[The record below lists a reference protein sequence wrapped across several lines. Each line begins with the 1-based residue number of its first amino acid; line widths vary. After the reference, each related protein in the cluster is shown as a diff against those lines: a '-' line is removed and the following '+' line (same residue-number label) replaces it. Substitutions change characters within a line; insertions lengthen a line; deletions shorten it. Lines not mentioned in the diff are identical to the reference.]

1 MRKLLMITAM
11 LLMTGCAGWTVVDT
25 TPHPVTVGYYWVSP
39 MERAFGDYY
48 YYYRPC
54 TYSPYVWGG
63 YNCDRYYFDIYHTHR
78 REWQPRVNA
87 PERARPRNEVKN
99 ESGKNPP
106 KAAERPKETK
116 AEQPKRARTRPPV
129 DQSIRDYR
137 MRVEIKPSG
146 GYTETMDVP
155 IQSTVPAC
163 KPKNYCG

>member
-1 MRKLLMITAM
+1 MKKLFLTAAM

-25 TPHPVTVGYYWVSP
+25 TPQPIGYYWVSP

-54 TYSPYVWGG
+54 TYSPYIWGG
-63 YNCDRYYFDIYHTHR
+63 YNCDRYYFDVYHTHR

-99 ESGKNPP
+99 ESSKNPP
-106 KAAERPKETK
+106 K
-116 AEQPKRARTRPPV
+116 AEQPKRAREKPPV

-137 MRVEIKPSG
+137 MRVEIKEHDKP
-146 GYTETMDVP
+146 P
-155 IQSTVPAC
+155 PAAIQTATVPC